1 MLIPVVLCVT
11 ALLFLLLSLVPGDP
25 ARLILGNEATVEMV
39 QAKRE
44 ELGLNDPLLIRLA
57 RYLKNVFFKLDFGTS
72 YYNSMPIIGEIAQR
86 LPRTLIIAFFGIL
99 LTVSLGIPLGVN
111 AAVHQDSIADR
122 LCMLIAM
129 VGVSVPDFWL
139 GMLMV
144 LLFALVLRW
153 LPANGIGSFRN
164 YIMPILAVGLSSMA
178 GLARNSRNSM
188 LEVIRSDYVT
198 TARAKGVNK
207 HNVIVK
213 HALPNALIP
222 VVTSMT
228 ASFAGMLGGTIVIEN
243 IFSIPGMGQYLVTA
257 INNRDY
263 NVVQGCVVVLA
274 VIFCLVMLLLDL
286 AYAAIDPRIKSQF
299 VSIRK
304 IGQKDE

>member
-25 ARLILGNEATVEMV
+25 ARLILGNEATVEMI
-39 QAKRE
+39 QAKRQ

-57 RYLKNVFFKLDFGTS
+57 HYLQKVFFKLDFGTS
-72 YYNSMPIIGEIAQR
+72 YYNSIPIISEIGSR
-86 LPRTLIIAFFGIL
+86 LPRTLTISLFGMI
-99 LTVSLGIPLGVN
+99 LTVFLGIPLGVN
-111 AAVHQDSIADR
+111 AAVHQDSIVDR

-129 VGVSVPDFWL
+129 AGVSVPDFWL

-144 LLFALVLRW
+144 LLFALALRW

-164 YIMPILAVGLSSMA
+164 YIMPVLAVGLGSMA

-198 TARAKGVNK
+198 TARAKGVNER
-207 HNVIVK
+207 NVIIK

-228 ASFAGMLGGTIVIEN
+228 TSFAGMLGGTIVIEN

-274 VIFCLVMLLLDL
+274 VIFSIIMLLLDL

-299 VSIRK
+299 TGSRRVK
-304 IGQKDE
+304 QNDE